1 MFVISLI
8 VAVIVISHRVM
19 SSSPPAPELEGKH
32 SPTSHHHLLYD
43 QIGLVEEDDY
53 NNLYDSNSLV
63 GDVYGKVGVIV
74 YDDLHHPHLVETDPG
89 SILAI
94 RSPGPS
100 SLAREK
106 DRLSLSEERSSGDGG
121 SDKGGHYDKLVPGPQ
136 YATVGRRVR
145 TEDIYTSLRRP
156 DGESD
161 ESEEQFYD
169 EINKNREDKDRSL
182 SSEASSLS
190 QATVRLARDVSNN
203 SSTNNL
209 YAKVD
214 VKMKKKVNP
223 NITSPVEDRKGGGGH
238 QEDDI

>member
-1 MFVISLI
+1 MMDE
-8 VAVIVISHRVM
+8 A
-19 SSSPPAPELEGKH
+19 
-32 SPTSHHHLLYD
+32 
-43 QIGLVEEDDY
+43 DY

-63 GDVYGKVGVIV
+63 GDVYGKVGVVV
-74 YDDLHHPHLVETDPG
+74 YDDLHHPHLDETDPG

-94 RSPGPS
+94 RSPGPPS

-121 SDKGGHYDKLVPGPQ
+121 SDKGGQYHYDKPLPGPQ

-145 TEDIYTSLRRP
+145 AEDIYTSLRRP

-161 ESEEQFYD
+161 ESEEQFY
-169 EINKNREDKDRSL
+169 ESINKSREEDRDRSL

-190 QATVRLARDVSNN
+190 QATVRLARDASNN

-214 VKMKKKVNP
+214 VKMKKKVNNQ
-223 NITSPVEDRKGGGGH
+223 NITSPVEDRKGWKFYQNYKQSH
-238 QEDDI
+238 

>member
-1 MFVISLI
+1 MDE
-8 VAVIVISHRVM
+8 A
-19 SSSPPAPELEGKH
+19 
-32 SPTSHHHLLYD
+32 
-43 QIGLVEEDDY
+43 DY
-53 NNLYDSNSLV
+53 NNLYDSSSLV
-63 GDVYGKVGVIV
+63 GDVYGKVGVVV

-94 RSPGPS
+94 RSPGQH
-100 SLAREK
+100 REK

-121 SDKGGHYDKLVPGPQ
+121 SEKGGHYDKLVPGPQ

-161 ESEEQFYD
+161 ESEEQFY
-169 EINKNREDKDRSL
+169 ESINKNREERDRSL

-190 QATVRLARDVSNN
+190 QATVRLARDTSNN

-214 VKMKKKVNP
+214 VKMKKKLNNQ
-223 NITSPVEDRKGGGGH
+223 NITSPVEDRKG
-238 QEDDI
+238 QTAFTKIIKNLIEILDVNPL